1 MNSILSRTEH
11 EKTMISF
18 LKQFNKH
25 DEKSKKCV
33 YIYGPSG
40 CGKTTFAKT
49 ILNKL
54 NYDVITY
61 DAGDTRNKNIVDSI
75 NVSNMSDKNIMS
87 IFNKKTL
94 NIAILMDEIDCMNN
108 GDKGGINSLI
118 KLIRPKKTKKQK
130 SEDVT
135 HVPIICIGSN
145 AQDKK
150 LKELMKCCIVIE
162 LKGPTP
168 LQMKSLMIANV
179 PAYSHLSSS
188 VRDLKKMN
196 QLIQLEKNNFK
207 GDIQMMFYTNVHED
221 SKQLT
226 KRIMNSNMKFSDH
239 LGINDTDR
247 TIISLMWHENIIDL
261 LQKFPMKQSIVL
273 YTKVL
278 KEICFSDYIDRITFQ
293 KQLWI
298 FNEMS
303 FLIKTFYTNY
313 LFQLENKQKHKLTDV
328 RFTKVLT
335 KYSTEYNNSGF
346 IQKMCT
352 ELCMDKSDLFSYMNV
367 LKKKNTEQQ
376 IAQLF
381 ENTEIT
387 LLDVQR
393 MYRYMDKC
401 N

>member
-1 MNSILSRTEH
+1 MNAILSRTEH

-33 YIYGPSG
+33 YIYGPPG
-40 CGKTTFAKT
+40 CGKSTFAKT
-49 ILNKL
+49 ILTNL
-54 NYDVITY
+54 NYDVISY

-75 NVSNMSDKNIMS
+75 NVSNMSDKNILS
-87 IFNKKTL
+87 IFNKKKL

-130 SEDVT
+130 TEDVT

-145 AQDKK
+145 SQDKK
-150 LKELMKCCIVIE
+150 IKELMKCCVVIE

-168 LQMKSLMIANV
+168 SQMKTLMTASI
-179 PAYSHLSSS
+179 PAYAHLSSY

-196 QLIQLEKNNFK
+196 QLIQLEKQNFK
-207 GDIQMMFYTNVHED
+207 GNIQMMFYTSVHED
-221 SKQLT
+221 SKQIT
-226 KRIMNSNMKFSDH
+226 KRIMNSNMNFSDH
-239 LGINDTDR
+239 VRINDTDR
-247 TIISLMWHENIIDL
+247 TIVSLMWHENIIDL
-261 LQKFPMKQSIVL
+261 LQKMPMNRAVGL
-273 YTKVL
+273 YNTLL

-293 KQLWI
+293 KQLWV

-313 LFQLENKQKHKLTDV
+313 LFQLENKQKHKLSDV

-367 LKKKNTEQQ
+367 LKEKNTEVQ

-393 MYRYMDKC
+393 MYRYMNKFL
-401 N
+401 